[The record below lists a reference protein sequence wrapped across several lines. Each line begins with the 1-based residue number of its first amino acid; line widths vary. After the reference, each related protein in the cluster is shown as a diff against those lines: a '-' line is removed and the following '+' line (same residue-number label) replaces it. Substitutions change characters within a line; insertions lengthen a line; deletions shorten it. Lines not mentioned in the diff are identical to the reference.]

1 MEKTEIT
8 VEGYQTDSGKI
19 KITTSSIARE
29 LAKKQGIEKTT
40 TNNNVIYFSQVKKEH
55 QLPIDYEYVNAYEQD
70 DELEENKEEN
80 IMRLSK
86 IVTCIKG
93 GTKIVGRRKKGGK
106 TR

>member
-29 LAKKQGIEKTT
+29 LAKKHGIEQINP
-40 TNNNVIYFSQVKKEH
+40 NNKVIYFSQIQKEH
-55 QLPIDYEYVNAYEQD
+55 QLPIDYEYVNAYEK
-70 DELEENKEEN
+70 DENEEEN

-86 IVTCIKG
+86 IVTCIKD
-93 GTKIVGRRKKGGK
+93 GTKIVGRRKGGK